1 MGSSRRLEMKIEE
14 TPIKDR
20 FNDLLEK
27 VMLIRT
33 SLEDN
38 PEDDLYHLESV
49 VFNATND
56 LNIVFSRLSRLRDHV
71 LRLTKEEKI
80 GG

>member
-1 MGSSRRLEMKIEE
+1 MKIEE

-33 SLEDN
+33 SLEDKDN
-38 PEDDLYHLESV
+38 LHDLEL
-49 VFNATND
+49 ATFD
-56 LNIVFSRLSRLRDHV
+56 ARDELNIVFSRLSRLRDQV
-71 LRLTKEEKI
+71 LKLTKEEKM
-80 GG
+80 GD